1 MGRAGVLFQS
11 HSPHRVSRFEKGGSR
26 GTASLHND
34 LAQYV
39 LDRAEEV
46 KQGTDV
52 AAVVIKPKGKA
63 LEVNDG
69 EDITYEMVLGRKPT
83 RPVYVLAGIDSDE
96 EGISLVG
103 DDGRPG
109 YLTSQLDFYPSDYNL
124 PRGAT
129 RWDTPQ
135 VVTIKADLAK
145 VDPEESEIVVT
156 IFHAVESKEPAFNV
170 VEDIDA
176 QEVKV
181 LRAGCGV
188 IIKETGGGTEVDY
201 DPERSPNVDEYTVQF
216 SCRPEPDVSVIV
228 RLQMPDEHPL
238 SVGPDVLFF
247 YESDW
252 DRPQTVTVTAVL
264 GVEEDLVL
272 DGYLIKHKVESD
284 DRSRGGEESPRWQGV
299 KAPSVSVQYHGKCA
313 GLIYDEKWCPEGS
326 LAY

>member
-1 MGRAGVLFQS
+1 M
-11 HSPHRVSRFEKGGSR
+11 
-26 GTASLHND
+26 
-34 LAQYV
+34 
-39 LDRAEEV
+39 
-46 KQGTDV
+46 
-52 AAVVIKPKGKA
+52 AAVVIKPTGKA

-69 EDITYEMVLGRKPT
+69 QEITYEVVPGCEPT
-83 RPVYVLAGIDSDE
+83 RPVHVLAGIDFDE
-96 EGISLVG
+96 KGISLVG

-109 YLTSQLDFYPSDYNL
+109 HFTSQMDFYPSDYNL

-156 IFHAVESKEPAFNV
+156 IFHAVESEEPAFNV

-181 LRAGCGV
+181 LRADCGV

-201 DPERSPNVDEYTVQF
+201 DRERGPDEDEYTVQL
-216 SCRPEPDVSVIV
+216 SCRPDPDVSVIV

-238 SVGPDVLFF
+238 SAGPDVLFF

-264 GVEEDLVL
+264 GVEEDLGL
-272 DGYLIKHKVESD
+272 DGYLIEHEVTSD
-284 DRSRGGEESPRWQGV
+284 DRSRGGGESPRWQGV
-299 KAPSVSVQYHGKCA
+299 KAASVLVQYHGKCA
-313 GLIYDEKWCPEGS
+313 GLIYDEKYCPEGS